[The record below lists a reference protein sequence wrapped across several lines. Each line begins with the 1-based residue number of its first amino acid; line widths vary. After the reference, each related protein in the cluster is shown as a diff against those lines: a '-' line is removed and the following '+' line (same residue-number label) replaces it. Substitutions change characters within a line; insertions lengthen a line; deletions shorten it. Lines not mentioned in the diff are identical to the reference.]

1 MNAVGKS
8 AARMCV
14 CLGAADPLYG
24 HIVRPLGSANV
35 VCKRLVQPSHLGPLN
50 SNANDGSG
58 TIGRATGSVILRAV
72 TYLMVATA
80 VF

>member
-1 MNAVGKS
+1 MDAFS
-8 AARMCV
+8 WR
-14 CLGAADPLYG
+14 LGEMVVYVVY
-24 HIVRPLGSANV
+24 I

-58 TIGRATGSVILRAV
+58 TIGRATGSVILRAA

-80 VF
+80 VS